1 MGVLGVEYAAEV
13 IRVELAEEARK
24 LSHLEVGFGIGI
36 GRRLLLRRRR
46 PHLGGGAGIWA
57 GGRRQW
63 SVSRASGGCQVVSV
77 RGGLVEVERVS
88 DGLGDIRAVKPLKIM
103 GLLEI
108 CPISNDGLFSFS
120 WKDYYGLSFFF
131 KMIGILHP
139 HIHIGTIFLAWF
151 HRPLSPSPE
160 EIALA
165 CRAVAPAGDEVEVG
179 VDSRGRARLDSTVV
193 FEWYR
198 PHYRLL
204 MKSVDDS
211 ALLIFD
217 WYI

>member
-57 GGRRQW
+57 GGRPAMVNLA

-77 RGGLVEVERVS
+77 RGGLVEVERVC

-151 HRPLSPSPE
+151 HRE
-160 EIALA
+160 AIASA

-179 VDSRGRARLDSTVV
+179 VDSRGSARLDSTVV

-204 MKSVDDS
+204 IKSVDDS
-211 ALLIFD
+211 ALLISD
-217 WYI
+217 WYV